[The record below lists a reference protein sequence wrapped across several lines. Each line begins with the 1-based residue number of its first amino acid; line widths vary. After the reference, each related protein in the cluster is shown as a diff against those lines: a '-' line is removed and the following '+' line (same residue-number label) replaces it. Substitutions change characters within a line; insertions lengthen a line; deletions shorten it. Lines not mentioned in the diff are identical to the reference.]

1 MPPPAPPAAPP
12 PAPAP
17 APPARGPLSL
27 HRPFLRSP
35 LAPLRLGQLL
45 LGAACWG
52 TVAAHKYEGA
62 AHFALFAAVL
72 AWLLALALSGLSLLG
87 RWALVPLLGA
97 RWLLAN
103 AAHDLALGAGLYAAA
118 AGVMGHKAARHSYC
132 SLPGYSQPCLY
143 RAYLAAAACA
153 ALAAALHLL
162 SGLYCLAR
170 RRRGHRDIV

>member
-1 MPPPAPPAAPP
+1 MLPAAPP
-12 PAPAP
+12 PPPAN
-17 APPARGPLSL
+17 AARGPLGL

-45 LGAACWG
+45 LGAACWA

-72 AWLLALALSGLSLLG
+72 GWLLTLALAGLSLLG

-103 AAHDLALGAGLYAAA
+103 AAHDLLLGAGLYAAA
-118 AGVMGHKAARHSYC
+118 AGVMGHKAQRHSYC
-132 SLPGYSQPCLY
+132 NLRGYSQPCLY

-162 SGLYCLAR
+162 AGLYCLAR
-170 RRRGHRDIV
+170 RARGHRDIV